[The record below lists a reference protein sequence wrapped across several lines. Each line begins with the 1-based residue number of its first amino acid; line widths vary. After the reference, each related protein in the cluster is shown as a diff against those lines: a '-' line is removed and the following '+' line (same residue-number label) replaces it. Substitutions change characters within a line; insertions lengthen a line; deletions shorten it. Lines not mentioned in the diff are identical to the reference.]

1 MFEYMNRYVAGKC
14 VVIAIVLI
22 CFTLSAWAQDTVAPR
37 PIQTDTAYIIP
48 ETLLAGQLISLSVPV
63 PNKKRIRMVTAG
75 NIIGYG
81 GTMVGLYSAWYSKYP
96 QTHFHFFNDNAEWL
110 QVDKAGHAY
119 SAYVESRA
127 SMEMWRW
134 AGLSRKK
141 RIWIGGLS
149 GAMYQTVIETLDGF
163 SAGWGWSWGDF
174 TANVVGS
181 GLVVS
186 QELAWDEQR
195 ISFKFSTHKKQYKE
209 PMLQERARQLY
220 GSSFSE
226 TFLKDYN
233 AQTLWLSV
241 NLKSFL
247 KKSNLPGWLNI
258 AVGYGAEGMYG
269 AEDNRW
275 TDKNG
280 ISYNRNDIPRY
291 RQFFLSPDIDLTRI
305 KTKSKALKVALFVL
319 NSFKFPAPSI
329 ELSQGKLRGHWL
341 HF

>member
-1 MFEYMNRYVAGKC
+1 MFDHMKGVVVLLGITVALLYCG
-14 VVIAIVLI
+14 A
-22 CFTLSAWAQDTVAPR
+22 TAAAQDSVRVDSAAAVLMGSLR
-37 PIQTDTAYIIP
+37 DPIANTPI
-48 ETLLAGQLISLSVPV
+48 
-63 PNKKRIRMVTAG
+63 KKRVRLVAVG

-81 GTMVGLYSAWYSKYP
+81 GSMIGLYSAWYANYP
-96 QTHFHFFNDNAEWL
+96 QTHFHFFNDNKEWL

-127 SMEMWRW
+127 CMEMWRW
-134 AGLSRKK
+134 AGLPRKQ

-149 GAMYQTVIETLDGF
+149 GAMFQTVIETLDGF

-181 GLVVS
+181 GMVVS
-186 QELAWDEQR
+186 QELAWNEQR
-195 ISFKFSTHKKQYKE
+195 VSFKFSTHKNNYNQPE
-209 PMLQERARQLY
+209 LTTRAKDLY

-233 AQTLWLSV
+233 AQTLWLSA
-241 NLKSFL
+241 NLKSFFR
-247 KKSNLPGWLNI
+247 KSTLPPWFNI
-258 AVGYGAEGMYG
+258 AVGYGANGMFG

-275 TDKNG
+275 KDKSG
-280 ISYNRNDIPRY
+280 VLHDRSDIQRY
-291 RQFFLSPDIDLTRI
+291 RQFFIAPDVDLTRI
-305 KTKSKALKVALFVL
+305 RTHSKPLKIALYVL

-329 ELSQGKLRGHWL
+329 EFSRGKITGHWI